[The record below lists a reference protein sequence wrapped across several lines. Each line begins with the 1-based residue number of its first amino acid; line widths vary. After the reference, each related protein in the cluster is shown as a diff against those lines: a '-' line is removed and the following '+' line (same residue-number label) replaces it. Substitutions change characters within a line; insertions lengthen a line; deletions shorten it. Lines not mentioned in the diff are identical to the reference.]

1 MSQVEG
7 TLVIIGGAEDKKGN
21 CDILREFVKLSGSK
35 HARILVITVAT
46 ELPIEVGNQYIE
58 VFQRIGVEDVRV
70 LDVSNRD
77 AANSP
82 SAVQQIENATGVF
95 FTGGDQ
101 IRITTLLGG
110 TQIDAALHKG
120 LEKGMVLA
128 GTSAGASMM
137 SSTMIVE
144 GTGET
149 NPKIG
154 IVDMAPGMEFIRG
167 VVIDQH
173 FAQRGRLGRLLSA
186 VAQYPH
192 HLGLGIDENTAVVV
206 EGLSFR
212 VIGDGAVSV
221 VDAGSLVYSNLP
233 HLRKDDD
240 LALCGIK
247 LHILPAGYRFHLR
260 DRMPILDGDE
270 DSKREG
276 NRELK

>member
-1 MSQVEG
+1 LSQAEG
-7 TLVIIGGAEDKKGN
+7 TLVIIGGAEDKEGD
-21 CDILREFVKLSGSK
+21 CEILREFVRLAGGK
-35 HARILVITVAT
+35 HARIVVITVAT
-46 ELPIEVGNQYIE
+46 ELPVEVGSTYIE
-58 VFQRIGVEDVRV
+58 VFHRLGVEDVRV
-70 LDVSNRD
+70 LDVSNRE
-77 AANSP
+77 AASRN
-82 SAVQQIENATGVF
+82 SAVQTIEHATGVF

-101 IRITTLLGG
+101 IRITKLLGG
-110 TQIDAALHKG
+110 TRIDASLHKG
-120 LEKGMVLA
+120 LENGLVLA

-144 GTGET
+144 GAAET

-154 IVDMAPGMEFIRG
+154 IVNMAPGMEFIQG

-212 VIGDGAVSV
+212 VIGAGAVSV
-221 VDAGSLVYSNLP
+221 VDAGSLLYSNLP
-233 HLRKDDD
+233 HIQKGDD
-240 LALCGIK
+240 LALCGVK

-260 DRMPILDGDE
+260 DRTPILE
-270 DSKREG
+270 EKNPEKSNG
-276 NRELK
+276 NRS